1 MTVWEKVNN
10 KWKIAKDI
18 DFTDLLKKANPSD
31 DRILVQLTEMREF
44 AVKKTEAQVK
54 TIDDLLWEVRDEA
67 SKRAKAKGHNYIVRI
82 WCDGKSRQFRI
93 EDWDETEWRNG

>member
-1 MTVWEKVNN
+1 MEVWEKINT
-10 KWKIAKDI
+10 KWKKQKSV
-18 DFTDLLKKANPSD
+18 DFVSLLQKANPSD

-82 WCDGKSRQFRI
+82 FTDGKSRQFRI
-93 EDWDETEWRNG
+93 ADWDETEWRNG